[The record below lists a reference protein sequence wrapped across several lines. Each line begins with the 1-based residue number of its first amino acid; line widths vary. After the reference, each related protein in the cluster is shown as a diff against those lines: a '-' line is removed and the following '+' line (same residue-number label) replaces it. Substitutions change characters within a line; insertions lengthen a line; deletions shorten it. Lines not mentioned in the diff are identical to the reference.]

1 LLFSISIYYYQCK
14 KGIFREREIFKRK
27 TNGGL
32 ELQKAIIAL
41 MYDFDKTLSPKEMQ
55 EYTFIP
61 ELGINPE
68 EFWSASNGL
77 AKEYKMDRI
86 LAYMYLMISK
96 SNSANKSIRRN
107 DFVNMGKGIEFFP
120 GVEEWFSRIN
130 DYGREQGVSIEHYI
144 ISSGLKEII
153 EGSSIKKHF
162 KEIYACEFHYNGS
175 GVADWPLL
183 AVNYTG
189 KTQFLYRI
197 NKGVLDVSDD
207 DSINK
212 FIPEDKRRIPFRNMI
227 YIGDGL
233 TDVPC
238 MKLVRSNGGQSIAVY
253 KKKAGVEE
261 LLKDNRVNYIV
272 RADYSQGSHLD
283 SLVKTIIAEMALK
296 DKLVKVNQRQLSKI
310 K

>member
-1 LLFSISIYYYQCK
+1 MS
-14 KGIFREREIFKRK
+14 K
-27 TNGGL
+27 T
-32 ELQKAIIAL
+32 IIAL

-61 ELGINPE
+61 ALGINPE
-68 EFWSASNGL
+68 EFWSASNRL

-96 SNSANKSIRRN
+96 SNSANKSILRN
-107 DFVNMGKGIEFFP
+107 DFVKMGKGIEFFP
-120 GVEEWFSRIN
+120 GVEEWFERIN
-130 DYGREQGVSIEHYI
+130 DYGREMGVSIEHYI

-153 EGSSIKKHF
+153 EGSSIKKYF

-207 DSINK
+207 DSLNK
-212 FIPEDKRRIPFRNMI
+212 YVAEDKRRIPFRNMI
-227 YIGDGL
+227 YIGDGM

-253 KKKAGVEE
+253 KKKAKVEE

-272 RADYSQGSHLD
+272 PADYSQGGELD
-283 SLVKTIIAEMALK
+283 AIVKTIINEMALR
-296 DKLVKVNQRQLSKI
+296 DKLVKINQKQLSKI
-310 K
+310 KK

>member
-1 LLFSISIYYYQCK
+1 VQVENFIIWIGGVKLS
-14 KGIFREREIFKRK
+14 K
-27 TNGGL
+27 T
-32 ELQKAIIAL
+32 IIAL

-61 ELGINPE
+61 ALGINPE
-68 EFWSASNGL
+68 EFWSASNRL

-96 SNSANKSIRRN
+96 SNSANKSILRN
-107 DFVNMGKGIEFFP
+107 DFVKMGKGIEFFP
-120 GVEEWFSRIN
+120 GVEEWFERIN
-130 DYGREQGVSIEHYI
+130 DYGREMGVSIEHYI

-153 EGSSIKKHF
+153 EGSSIKKYF

-207 DSINK
+207 DSLNK
-212 FIPEDKRRIPFRNMI
+212 YVAEDKRRIPFRNMI
-227 YIGDGL
+227 YIGDGM

-253 KKKAGVEE
+253 KKKAKVEE

-272 RADYSQGSHLD
+272 PADYSQGGELD
-283 SLVKTIIAEMALK
+283 AIVKTIINEMALR
-296 DKLVKVNQRQLSKI
+296 DKLVKINQKQLSKI
-310 K
+310 KK